1 MESTRAKREINNV
14 GNCGDEYRRTFFEN
28 PSGYRVRIR
37 LFVGRVEQ
45 DLIDFRFRCRP
56 GGRKAGVD
64 GEEGVCGDTAGE
76 MLVREIRSLEI
87 LSVKKEAKLSAS
99 EVTEVEEGK
108 GDEDLR

>member
-1 MESTRAKREINNV
+1 MWRHS
-14 GNCGDEYRRTFFEN
+14 
-28 PSGYRVRIR
+28 RI
-37 LFVGRVEQ
+37 
-45 DLIDFRFRCRP
+45 
-56 GGRKAGVD
+56 
-64 GEEGVCGDTAGE
+64 